1 MIIDYKKLPET
12 SKIYIYPAS
21 RKLYPKEVPIV
32 TEKVGMFLDN
42 ILPNDLFFEIKY
54 DRFLII
60 IVSDRTPLS
69 SDQNE
74 DLASLI
80 LDLQKELNIGLMDK
94 VNVCFKQG
102 EFVQLKEIP
111 DFKKLIKNKGVSKK
125 TIVFDNLINTKS
137 EYECCWEVPANIS
150 WISHFFN

>member
-1 MIIDYKKLPET
+1 MIIDYKNLPET

-21 RKLYPKEVPIV
+21 RKLYAKEVPIFI
-32 TEKVGMFLDN
+32 EKVNIFLDN
-42 ILPNDLFFEIKY
+42 ILTNDLFFELKY

-60 IVSDRTPLS
+60 LVSDRTPLS

-74 DLASLI
+74 DLISLI
-80 LDLQKELNIGLMDK
+80 LDLEKEFNIGLMDK

-125 TIVFDNLINTKS
+125 TVVFDNLINTKS
-137 EYECCWEVPANIS
+137 EYESCWEVPANIS
-150 WISHFFN
+150 WISHFF

>member
-42 ILPNDLFFEIKY
+42 ILKNDLFFEIKY

-150 WISHFFN
+150 WISHFF

>member
-1 MIIDYKKLPET
+1 MIVDYKKLPET

-32 TEKVGMFLDN
+32 IEKVNSFLES
-42 ILPNDLFFEIKY
+42 ILVNELFFEMKY
-54 DRFLII
+54 DRFLIFF
-60 IVSDRTPLS
+60 VSDHTPLS
-69 SDQNE
+69 TEQHE
-74 DLASLI
+74 DLVSLI
-80 LDLQKELNIGLMDK
+80 LSIERELDIGLMDK

-137 EYECCWEVPANIS
+137 EYDCCWEGPANTS
-150 WISHFFN
+150 WISHFF